1 MERLPDV
8 GGGDVRVLDCRNSNG
23 LMAGSSRGEFS
34 GGGEQSVVVVR
45 LTAEARQRRSAA
57 GQPGLDPW

>member
-1 MERLPDV
+1 VRSPTAGVVVEVVVLGFQVV
-8 GGGDVRVLDCRNSNG
+8 GL

-45 LTAEARQRRSAA
+45 LTAEARRRRSAA
-57 GQPGLDPW
+57 GQPGLDPR